1 MVRTL
6 KVLLIVVIVILIA
19 GTVVIRGIHSRIN
32 AAAVVRER
40 TIAESIPSVT
50 VIHPKRG
57 ELKEEIA
64 LPGNI
69 QAFVDAPVYARTSG
83 YLKKWYSDI
92 GTRVKAGDLL
102 AEIDSPE
109 VDQQL
114 AQAKAQLSTAQAN
127 LKLAEITMNR
137 DLGLLKDAIPKQDV
151 DNAVGAYE
159 ADKATVEAQTANV
172 KHLEQLVAFEKVLAP
187 FDGLITARNTDI
199 GQLVNAGNG
208 GAAQELFRISATD
221 KLRIFVSVP
230 QMYAQAATAGVTAD
244 LTLIE
249 APGRH
254 YAGKVVR
261 NSGMIDPTTRTLL
274 TEVDLENT
282 LGKLMP
288 GAYAE
293 VHLKL
298 PAATAALVLPVTA
311 LIFRAE
317 GLEVAVVRD
326 GNRAELVRVTQGRD
340 FGTEVEITSG
350 ITASDS
356 VIINTPD
363 SLTSGAPVRVETGP
377 ERL

>member
-1 MVRTL
+1 MVRIL
-6 KVLLIVVIVILIA
+6 KVILIVAVVVLIA
-19 GTVVIRGIHSRIN
+19 GTVVVRGIHSRIN

-40 TIAESIPSVT
+40 TLEESIPSVT

-92 GTRVKAGDLL
+92 GTRVKVGDLL

-114 AQAKAQLSTAQAN
+114 AQAKAQLATAQAN

-137 DLGLLKDAIPKQDV
+137 DLGLMKDAIPKQDV

-159 ADKATVEAQTANV
+159 AGKATVQAQAANV
-172 KHLEQLVAFEKVLAP
+172 KQLEQLVAFQKVLAP

-208 GAAQELFRISATD
+208 GTAQELFRISSTD

-230 QMYAQAATAGVTAD
+230 QMYSQAATAGVTAD
-244 LTLIE
+244 LTLTE

-254 YAGKVVR
+254 YAGKVAR
-261 NSGMIDPTTRTLL
+261 NTGMIDPTTRTLL
-274 TEVDLENT
+274 TEVDIDNT
-282 LGKLMP
+282 SGKLMP

-311 LIFRAE
+311 LIFRSE
-317 GLEVAVVRD
+317 GLQVAVVR

-350 ITASDS
+350 ITADDS

-363 SLTSGAPVRVETGP
+363 SLTSGAPVRVEP
-377 ERL
+377 AVERP

>member
-1 MVRTL
+1 MLRAL
-6 KVLLIVVIVILIA
+6 KVILIVAVVVLIA
-19 GTVVIRGIHSRIN
+19 GMVVIRGIHSRIN

-40 TIAESIPSVT
+40 TLAESIASVT

-83 YLKKWYSDI
+83 YLKKWYFDI
-92 GTRVKAGDLL
+92 GARVKTGALL
-102 AEIDSPE
+102 ADIDSPE
-109 VDQQL
+109 IDQQL
-114 AQAKAQLSTAQAN
+114 AQAKAQFATAQAN

-137 DLGLLKDAIPKQDV
+137 DLGLMKDAIPKQDV

-159 ADKATVEAQTANV
+159 AGKATVQAQAANV
-172 KHLEQLVAFEKVLAP
+172 KQLEQLVAFQKVVAP

-208 GAAQELFRISATD
+208 GAAQELFRISSTD

-230 QMYAQAATAGVTAD
+230 QMFSQAAVAGVNAD
-244 LTLIE
+244 LTLTE

-254 YAGKVVR
+254 YVGRVAR
-261 NSGMIDPTTRTLL
+261 NTGMIDPTTRTML
-274 TEVDLENT
+274 TEVDIENT
-282 LGKLMP
+282 SGKLMP

-298 PAATAALVLPVTA
+298 PAATAALALPVTA
-311 LIFRAE
+311 LIFRSE
-317 GLEVAVVRD
+317 GLQVAVVRD

-350 ITASDS
+350 ITAADF
-356 VIINTPD
+356 VIINPPD
-363 SLTSGAPVRVETGP
+363 SLTSGAPVRVERP
-377 ERL
+377 